1 MLKQGSKGQ
10 EVRTL
15 QNKLIKLGFDVEAD
29 GDFGKRTD
37 GAVRKLQ
44 ALFNYSVDGIVGPG
58 TDKLIEQQIGY
69 GWNVNS
75 PDAVVNAQASNPTRQ
90 S

>member
-10 EVRTL
+10 QVREL
-15 QNKLIKLGFDVEAD
+15 QDKLVKLGFEVEVD

-44 ALFNYSVDGIVGPG
+44 ALFNYSVDGLVGPG
-58 TDKLIEQQIGY
+58 TEKLIEQQIGY
-69 GWNVNS
+69 GWNVQS
-75 PDAVVNAQASNPTRQ
+75 PDAVVSAQASNPSRQ
-90 S
+90 A